1 MFRKTPEELELIQ
14 VFLTTRVSETRR
26 WSGQRYMVLNTR
38 VAVPWNLIAEIIT
51 IPLQIVAA
59 IPLFGLPAL
68 LILWGFGLLWV
79 LLSHVI
85 TLPFF
90 VLASLLIGETS
101 VPSTLPNP
109 RN

>member
-1 MFRKTPEELELIQ
+1 
-14 VFLTTRVSETRR
+14 V
-26 WSGQRYMVLNTR
+26 
-38 VAVPWNLIAEIIT
+38 VA
-51 IPLQIVAA
+51 
-59 IPLFGLPAL
+59 FGLPAL